1 MENSAGS
8 VEVVADT
15 AHKVSWTFK
24 FDRQRYTRSTDWKVE
39 SERFWIYGNAWKLC
53 LQNRTFFDTDYYV
66 DAYLMLIVDDQPKQ
80 DSIELSYRIHAM
92 GHANCKTFSWACKP
106 QKYSPLPNRGQFD
119 MSVNAD
125 TFLANNEVF
134 PEDMLTLRCDII
146 FEENPPPI
154 PDCHL
159 TNQLKMYTNQL
170 RMLTDGMFTD
180 VTVVVGER
188 QIRAHKVVLAT
199 HSPVFEA
206 MLRANMQESNQN
218 VIKIDDFEYEVVQE
232 MMTYIYSDSSPKI
245 ENLVGSLLKA
255 ADKYDM
261 GRLKALCKQT
271 LLDKVSVNT
280 VVNYQALA
288 AFFSLAQLQRRATK
302 FIADNIVAV
311 QETDEWKH
319 MVQVHSHSYVLQKN
333 KHNIEHDDEEGH
345 PTKKLKPA

>member
-8 VEVVADT
+8 VKVVADT

-53 LQNRTFFDTDYYV
+53 FQNRTFFDTDYYV

-159 TNQLKMYTNQL
+159 TNQL

-206 MLRANMQESNQN
+206 MLRANMQESSQN

-245 ENLVGSLLKA
+245 ENLVGSLLRA
-255 ADKYDM
+255 ADKYDL
-261 GRLKALCKQT
+261 GRLKALCEQT
-271 LLDKVSVNT
+271 LCNKVSVHT
-280 VVNYQALA
+280 AVEYQALA
-288 AFFSLAQLQRRATK
+288 TLCNAAQLQRSVTV
-302 FIADNIVAV
+302 FITNNIAEVLK
-311 QETDEWKH
+311 TDDWQR
-319 MVQVHSHSYVLQKN
+319 MVQMFSLSYICQKDKQN
-333 KHNIEHDDEEGH
+333 VEHDDKEDH
-345 PTKKLKPA
+345 D